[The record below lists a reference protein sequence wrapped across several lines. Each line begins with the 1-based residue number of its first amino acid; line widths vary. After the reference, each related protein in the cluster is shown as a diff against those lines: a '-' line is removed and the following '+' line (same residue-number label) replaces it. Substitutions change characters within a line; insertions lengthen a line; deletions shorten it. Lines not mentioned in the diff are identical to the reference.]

1 LLLELAKFKPYST
14 LKKYL
19 KQFKILLSI
28 LLIIFSVILFGDE
41 IPTDFKIFFYTLSN
55 SMRKVLLF
63 LLPMLIFPYMVT
75 SIASMRSNAAYLVL
89 GIIALI
95 AVSNFTSIMIAYI
108 TGSIF
113 IPHLGI
119 GQLVNLGI
127 NEELSLLIDFN
138 LTNPLNIEST
148 IILSLIVGLLV
159 GFSKHSPAIDSFFEK
174 YLNLSRR
181 FFESVFMP
189 ALPIYVL
196 GTILKISHETDF
208 AQLLPIFGK
217 MILTIL
223 CIQLTYISF
232 IFFIGSGLKL
242 NKALQAFKNSLD
254 AAIVGF
260 STMSSVVTMPVT
272 LKAAEKNIKDAKVA
286 RITIS
291 TTVNCHAIGEC
302 ISLPFI
308 ALTIY
313 FISFGMLPDLSTYIH
328 FAFFVAI
335 AQFGGVAVPGG
346 SIIIVLPFLSSYLNF
361 SDEMT
366 SLIIAL
372 SIFTDPIGTANNVLG
387 NSAFAI
393 IIYRIKNLIGKFKKQ
408 LTFRTQH

>member
-1 LLLELAKFKPYST
+1 
-14 LKKYL
+14 
-19 KQFKILLSI
+19 
-28 LLIIFSVILFGDE
+28 
-41 IPTDFKIFFYTLSN
+41 
-55 SMRKVLLF
+55 
-63 LLPMLIFPYMVT
+63 
-75 SIASMRSNAAYLVL
+75 
-89 GIIALI
+89 
-95 AVSNFTSIMIAYI
+95 
-108 TGSIF
+108 
-113 IPHLGI
+113 
-119 GQLVNLGI
+119 
-127 NEELSLLIDFN
+127 
-138 LTNPLNIEST
+138 
-148 IILSLIVGLLV
+148 
-159 GFSKHSPAIDSFFEK
+159 
-174 YLNLSRR
+174 
-181 FFESVFMP
+181 
-189 ALPIYVL
+189 
-196 GTILKISHETDF
+196 
-208 AQLLPIFGK
+208 
-217 MILTIL
+217 
-223 CIQLTYISF
+223 
-232 IFFIGSGLKL
+232 
-242 NKALQAFKNSLD
+242 LQAFKNSLD